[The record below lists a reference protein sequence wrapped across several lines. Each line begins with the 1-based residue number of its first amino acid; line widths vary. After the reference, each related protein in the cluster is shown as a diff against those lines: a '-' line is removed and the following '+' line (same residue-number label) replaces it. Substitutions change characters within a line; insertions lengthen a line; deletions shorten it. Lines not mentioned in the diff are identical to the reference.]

1 MPTNRYFIDFSYD
14 GSSYH
19 GFQKQLN
26 AITVQEIMEN
36 TISKI
41 LRDEINIISAGR
53 TDTGVHA
60 KKMFAHFDVKS
71 KIEEENFCHLIN
83 RLLPNDIAIKAIH
96 KVKSDSHSRFD
107 AISRTYNYFITN
119 TKNPFNN
126 GYSYYLSE
134 KLDYSK
140 MNKASK
146 KFFKYENF
154 KCFSK
159 SNTDV
164 KTYNC
169 EISNAEWVKSGDDYK
184 FIISSNRFLR
194 NMVRAIVGT
203 LIEIGK
209 GELQIKDLDEII
221 QSRDRRNAGYSV
233 PPQGLF
239 LTEIKY
245 DKKIF
250 LKSWEK

>member
-1 MPTNRYFIDFSYD
+1 
-14 GSSYH
+14 
-19 GFQKQLN
+19 
-26 AITVQEIMEN
+26 
-36 TISKI
+36 
-41 LRDEINIISAGR
+41 
-53 TDTGVHA
+53 
-60 KKMFAHFDVKS
+60 
-71 KIEEENFCHLIN
+71 
-83 RLLPNDIAIKAIH
+83 
-96 KVKSDSHSRFD
+96 
-107 AISRTYNYFITN
+107 
-119 TKNPFNN
+119 
-126 GYSYYLSE
+126 
-134 KLDYSK
+134 

-146 KFFKYENF
+146 KFFKYDNF

-209 GELQIKDLDEII
+209 GKLQIKDLDEII
-221 QSRDRRNAGYSV
+221 QSRDRRNARYSV

-250 LKSWEK
+250 LKSWKT